1 MERPVT
7 ISFFES
13 YEEQMNYFACMTK
26 VNLLPM
32 TKGGAVFSNEFGKWF
47 RDYRPDK
54 GPISVSYIL
63 PNPAQGM
70 SFPTALDVLSTVLI
84 MYTDAH
90 NVEKEVAAL
99 LIAFGLDADR
109 ASQPISSLS
118 GGELLLLNYAKA
130 KAMLPTVDGIVAC
143 SPVHW
148 LNKVRYKYWYS
159 LVNDYRN
166 NDKSIKVALLEGEL
180 FPNQEDSRS
189 VVCGQQLD
197 ATGLRWE
204 LVVNNPKVVFPAITF
219 PSHHPESSI
228 QFSCKV
234 TPLDLT
240 SPTLITGDNGIG
252 KSILAKLMAG
262 ILVPFEGDICSL
274 SMNGKGNARLIFQD
288 SIHQLF
294 GKSIDSH
301 IDWAFR
307 FDSDKA
313 KTARSIYSDIEKSL
327 RRLLSESYFRY
338 LSALGEADQR
348 STLLQAKICLV
359 AERIASSPPLLV
371 IDEPS
376 WGLSKSVSQCL
387 LREVCQQAHRHG
399 VAVAIIS
406 HHPSC
411 WEGLIHS
418 HVELTKSEDGA
429 ISIAKSEKYL

>member
-1 MERPVT
+1 MEDPVT

-13 YEEQMNYFACMTK
+13 YEEQMNYFADMTK

-32 TKGGAVFSNEFGKWF
+32 TKGGAVFFSELGKWF
-47 RDYRPDK
+47 RDYGPDK
-54 GPISVSYIL
+54 VPISVSYIL

-70 SFPTALDVLSTVLI
+70 SFPTALDVLSIALT

-90 NVEKEVAAL
+90 NVEGEAVAL
-99 LIAFGLDADR
+99 LIAFGLDANK

-130 KAMLPTVDGIVAC
+130 KAMLPTVNGIVAC

-148 LNKVRYKYWYS
+148 LNKVRYKYWDS
-159 LVNDYRN
+159 LVNDYRDN
-166 NDKSIKVALLEGEL
+166 NKSIKVALLEGEP
-180 FPNQEDSRS
+180 FPNQDDSRS
-189 VVCGQQLD
+189 VACGQQLA
-197 ATGLRWE
+197 ATGLRWK
-204 LVVNNPKVVFPAITF
+204 LAANNPKVVFPEITF
-219 PSHHPESSI
+219 PSHHPESGI
-228 QFSCKV
+228 QFSCEF
-234 TPLDLT
+234 TALDLT
-240 SPTLITGDNGIG
+240 SPTLVTGDNGIG

-274 SMNGKGNARLIFQD
+274 SENGKGNARLIFQD

-307 FDSDKA
+307 FDSNKA

-327 RRLLSESYFRY
+327 RKLLSEIHFES

-371 IDEPS
+371 LDEPG
-376 WGLSKSVSQCL
+376 WGLSKSVARCL
-387 LREVCQQAHRHG
+387 LWEVCQQAHKYG

-406 HHPSC
+406 HHPSW
-411 WEGLIHS
+411 WEGLVHS
-418 HVELTKSEDGA
+418 HVELTKREDGA
-429 ISIAKSEKYL
+429 ISIAMAEKYL